1 MTENDAGFDPATLAF
16 YSREAPDYAASGP
29 DGTSRWLAPC
39 LDRLPPGSRIL
50 ELGCGSGRDAEAM
63 IRAGHN
69 VDPTDGIAEMTAQ
82 ASARIG
88 RPVRIMR
95 FDELE
100 AIEAYDA
107 IWAHAS
113 LLHVPRPALPSILA
127 RIFNALKPGGIH
139 FANYKAGGV
148 EGRDSMGRY
157 FNYTDRPFLLEAY
170 AASGAWHIDRIE
182 AYTSGGYDG
191 GQGPWLAIE
200 AHRKIA

>member
-1 MTENDAGFDPATLAF
+1 MTENDAGFDAATLAF
-16 YSREAPDYAASGP
+16 YAGEAPDYVASGP
-29 DGTSRWLAPC
+29 NGASRWLASF
-39 LDRLPPGSRIL
+39 LDRLPPRSHIL

-69 VDPTDGIAEMTAQ
+69 VDATDGIAEMAAQ

-88 RPVRIMR
+88 RPVRLMR

-100 AIEAYDA
+100 AVEAYDA

-139 FANYKAGGV
+139 FANYKAGGI

-157 FNYTDRPFLLEAY
+157 FNYVDRPFLLQAY
-170 AASGAWHIDRIE
+170 AASGAWHIDSIE
-182 AYTSGGYDG
+182 DYAGGGYDG
-191 GQGPWLAIE
+191 RQGPWIAIG
-200 AHRKIA
+200 AHRNAV